1 MLELNGSFS
10 GFLDALFAFIS
21 EFLTGLLGWLTTFL
35 GGLNFTFS

>member
-21 EFLTGLLGWLTTFL
+21 EFLTGLFGWLTTFFS
-35 GGLNFTFS
+35 GLNVTFT